1 MDVRLFI
8 ETKFCRDGR
17 FAVFIVLLAWPRM
30 TLYSWIFSD
39 VRVDLTF
46 LKGFLSFVNGFFAFI
61 IKPDCVVLTNG
72 EFAFEDIIFG
82 YGY

>member
-1 MDVRLFI
+1 
-8 ETKFCRDGR
+8 
-17 FAVFIVLLAWPRM
+17 M
-30 TLYSWIFSD
+30 TLYSWIFSE